1 MDPDIS
7 DLLGKTMVRVER
19 TDVDGE
25 DALVMETDGGMVYTF
40 AHRRNCCESVTIE
53 DIAGDLSDL
62 VGSPLTMAEESSQ
75 DGKEAGLAFPNE
87 YTPESSTWTFYKFA
101 TLKGYVDV
109 RFFGESNGYYSEA
122 STCRWSGRRSKY
134 LASRRGHPRRR
145 RIASLCRRAASLTGR
160 WRGCSR

>member
-7 DLLGKTMVRVER
+7 DLLGKTMVRVEQ

-40 AHRRNCCESVTIE
+40 AHRRDCCESVTIE

-75 DGKEAGLAFPNE
+75 DGKEAGLAFPNG
-87 YTPESSTWTFYKFA
+87 YTPGSSTWTFYKFA
-101 TLKGYVDV
+101 TVKGYVDV
-109 RFFGESNGYYSEA
+109 RFFGESNGYYSE
-122 STCRWSGRRSKY
+122 GVY
-134 LASRRGHPRRR
+134 LSAERKKK
-145 RIASLCRRAASLTGR
+145 
-160 WRGCSR
+160 

>member
-7 DLLGKTMVRVER
+7 DLLGKTMVRVEQ

-25 DALVMETDGGMVYTF
+25 DALVMETDGGMVYTL
-40 AHRRNCCESVTIE
+40 AHRRDCCESVTIE

-87 YTPESSTWTFYKFA
+87 YSDGVGRLGPPDSSTWTFYKFA

-109 RFFGESNGYYSEA
+109 RFFGESNGYYSE
-122 STCRWSGRRSKY
+122 GVY
-134 LASRRGHPRRR
+134 LSVERKKK
-145 RIASLCRRAASLTGR
+145 
-160 WRGCSR
+160 